1 MKSIFWTTCGEHVV
15 GEHGPKRKHNKIDE
29 AFLLSCFPHIFLGTW
44 AWGWHE
50 EAEKED
56 WEKNNVDDDGVDTQ
70 NHEDEAEGGH
80 TEDGEKYEEGEA
92 LSWRK
97 KGKAMKRGQKV
108 QNLAYLFPSLF
119 KAEFAVELEIFVL
132 FLCLVHHGLDQV
144 LSCSHRHHEQRC
156 QNGSNLGRHSI
167 GICLYFYRSLWLL
180 PYLKNWGNSV
190 RPREYNE
197 KLEAQLQQWL
207 PNTFAGSHPHI
218 QPQHCRALVHQERSL
233 LEDVINSEGMP
244 PPLCQTGKHIS
255 NISNNTFQKGAS
267 LIPWKGP
274 WWLGRK
280 DRQVS
285 ISKSICLSPI
295 SSCNSRAGLQEGT
308 PRSMWCWKYC
318 MCKYR
323 LIIDPWK
330 LWKFFTFPRYNLVF
344 QSDNICSH
352 RPQSRRWR
360 PTKSADE
367 FLLNCTFGS

>member
-1 MKSIFWTTCGEHVV
+1 MT
-15 GEHGPKRKHNKIDE
+15 PKYLRRQPSSHSTPALQGSGWPRGK
-29 AFLLSCFPHIFLGTW
+29 PLG
-44 AWGWHE
+44 GC
-50 EAEKED
+50 
-56 WEKNNVDDDGVDTQ
+56 NQ
-70 NHEDEAEGGH
+70 
-80 TEDGEKYEEGEA
+80 
-92 LSWRK
+92 L
-97 KGKAMKRGQKV
+97 RG
-108 QNLAYLFPSLF
+108 NA
-119 KAEFAVELEIFVL
+119 
-132 FLCLVHHGLDQV
+132 
-144 LSCSHRHHEQRC
+144 
-156 QNGSNLGRHSI
+156 
-167 GICLYFYRSLWLL
+167 
-180 PYLKNWGNSV
+180 
-190 RPREYNE
+190 
-197 KLEAQLQQWL
+197 
-207 PNTFAGSHPHI
+207 
-218 QPQHCRALVHQERSL
+218 
-233 LEDVINSEGMP
+233 P
-244 PPLCQTGKHIS
+244 PPLCQTGKRIS

-344 QSDNICSH
+344 QSDNIYSH